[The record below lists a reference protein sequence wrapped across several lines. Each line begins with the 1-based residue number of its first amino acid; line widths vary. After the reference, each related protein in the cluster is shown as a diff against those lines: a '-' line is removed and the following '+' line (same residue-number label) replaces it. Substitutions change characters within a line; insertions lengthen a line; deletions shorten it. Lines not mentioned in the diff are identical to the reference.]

1 MHRLALVYLFFY
13 FSGWSLLLA
22 QPPLSLEQAINL
34 GLSNNYQLKRAETD
48 LDIASNNNEWS
59 VAGRYPTIDLG
70 VTSANSY
77 SNLNNPAN
85 VLVRSNQFSTDF
97 TPSAALNWV
106 LYDGSRVRLT
116 KQQLEQ
122 LEQLSGGNV
131 QLAVENTVESVMLA
145 YYNALAQEKG
155 LEVLEE
161 VLELSRDRI
170 EFEELKKEF
179 GQAST
184 FDILQTRDAYLSD
197 STRYL
202 VQITNY
208 ENALRNLNLAMG
220 VDQLEQRY
228 TLTDTLVF
236 DPQVYSLGQ
245 LQAQMLANNVSL
257 QNLQLNRE
265 LARTNTELE
274 RSTRLPTLSLGT
286 GVSYNIGIADG
297 SQTFDFGMGETSRAI
312 PSVGAKA
319 LNGFFDLNLNY
330 RLTDFGARKRR
341 IETAQMEELQA
352 QYDYQDQQRIL
363 NTQLANTLATYENR
377 RRVVEVTN
385 AALENARLNLEIAT
399 ERFRGGLINS
409 FDFRVVQNSFLTA
422 SEAQLTA
429 IFNLKTTE
437 TELMRLTGELAKRG
451 N

>member
-1 MHRLALVYLFFY
+1 MHRITLLNLLAALF
-13 FSGWSLLLA
+13 SVHALPA
-22 QPPLSLEQAINL
+22 QPPLSMEQAIQQ
-34 GLSNNYQLKRAETD
+34 GITNNYQLKRAETE
-48 LDIASNNNEWS
+48 LDIARNNNDWS
-59 VAGRYPTIDLG
+59 VAGRYPTIDLSA
-70 VTSANSY
+70 TSANSY
-77 SNLNNPAN
+77 SNINNPAN
-85 VLVRSNQFSTDF
+85 VLVRSNQFSTDL
-97 TPSAALNWV
+97 TPAATLNWV

-116 KQQLEQ
+116 KRQLEQ

-131 QLAVENTVESVMLA
+131 QLAIEGTVEEVMLA
-145 YYNALAQEKG
+145 YYNALAQKKG

-161 VLELSRDRI
+161 VLELSRDRT

-197 STRYL
+197 STQYL
-202 VQITNY
+202 VQLTNY
-208 ENALRNLNLAMG
+208 DNALRNLNLAMG
-220 VDQLEQRY
+220 IDDLDQRY

-236 DPQVYSLGQ
+236 DPKVYALEE
-245 LQAQMLANNVSL
+245 LQARMLTNNVSL

-297 SQTFDFGMGETSRAI
+297 TQTFDFGMGETSRPI
-312 PSVGAKA
+312 PTVGAKA
-319 LNGFFDLNLNY
+319 LNGFLDLNLSY

-341 IETAQMEELQA
+341 IEAVRLQELQT

-363 NTQLANTLATYENR
+363 RTQLANTLATYENR

-399 ERFRGGLINS
+399 KRFRGNLINS

-429 IFNLKTTE
+429 VFNLKITE
-437 TELMRLTGELAKRG
+437 TELMRLTGELAKLG